1 MKGFHAMIRFTRWSR
16 RNERGQTAIMAA
28 LSLVVL
34 VSLIGL
40 VVDGGF
46 AWGKQRQT
54 QNGSDAVAKAGA
66 VVIQHELSDIAQTD
80 ADVACAVEEA
90 ARLNDVELVKA
101 EYTTED
107 GSVMGPLVGD
117 CLTTTAAIP
126 DGAQGVRATTQ
137 QTFDTFI
144 AGVVGMPTFTAAAD
158 ATAVVGPFQAVCP
171 ASAGCGALPVT
182 FPQTSEICDDTSEEY
197 SIGNDDGDG
206 VWEPYE
212 LLPPNATLTEDNLAI
227 IPLCP
232 DNPGS
237 VGWLD
242 YGCGNLAE
250 HIEDPCSIA
259 IPIPSWEHTH
269 TGNINCCEDEL
280 EEYTGNITG
289 TPEDEDLVVPI
300 PIHIMTCSADRPNS
314 SDFCEPTDADWSGNG
329 DNNYFRVK
337 FWIGFKFDE
346 ANVSG
351 SDTSCQN
358 PPGTPEVVNPGGGLG
373 CLKGWIVAR
382 YDAPGS
388 IGIGL
393 ITPTFE
399 GDIGVTLIE

>member
-1 MKGFHAMIRFTRWSR
+1 MIRFTYRGR
-16 RNERGQTAIMAA
+16 RTERGQTAIMAA

-34 VSLIGL
+34 VSLVGL
-40 VVDGGF
+40 VIDGGF

-66 VVIQHELSDIAQTD
+66 VVLQHDLSDIPQTD
-80 ADVACAVEEA
+80 LDVACAVEEA
-90 ARLNDVELVKA
+90 ARLNDVELVMA
-101 EYTTED
+101 EYTDHEGT
-107 GSVMGPLVGD
+107 VMGPVGD
-117 CLTTTAAIP
+117 CLTSTAAIP
-126 DGAQGVRATTQ
+126 DGAQGVRATTEQ
-137 QTFDTFI
+137 EFDTFI

-182 FPQTSEICDDTSEEY
+182 FPQTSEICDDTSAEY
-197 SIGNDDGDG
+197 SFRNDDDDG
-206 VWEPYE
+206 IWEPYE
-212 LLPPNATLTEDNLAI
+212 VLPPDTALTAANLAI

-242 YGCGNLAE
+242 FGCGNLAE
-250 HIEDPCSIA
+250 HIENPCSVA
-259 IPIPSWEHTH
+259 IPIPSWEQTH
-269 TGNINCCEDEL
+269 TGNINCCEGEL
-280 EEYTGNITG
+280 EEYTGEFVG
-289 TPEDEDLVVPI
+289 TAEDADLVVPI
-300 PIHIMTCSADRPNS
+300 PIHINTCSADRPNP
-314 SDFCEPTDADWSGNG
+314 SDTCEPTDLDWSGNG
-329 DNNYFRVK
+329 NNNFFRVK

-358 PPGTPEVVNPGGGLG
+358 APGQPEVVNPGGGLG

-393 ITPTFE
+393 IDPTFE